1 MELSVW
7 EAEGPAGRAIWKL
20 GAASHGLARPVAGI
34 PPGMA
39 RRYPPKQ
46 KAPAKAGAFL
56 QLVPETGVEPA
67 TYALR
72 MRRSTN

>member
-1 MELSVW
+1 MQQETWIPTNDQLAANSFTSNDFR
-7 EAEGPAGRAIWKL
+7 APKAKSPDQGR
-20 GAASHGLARPVAGI
+20 GFS
-34 PPGMA
+34 
-39 RRYPPKQ
+39 
-46 KAPAKAGAFL
+46 L

>member
-1 MELSVW
+1 MRGKPKGL
-7 EAEGPAGRAIWKL
+7 AGCEIRKL
-20 GAASHGLARPVAGI
+20 GAASHGLALPENQHSAGHG
-34 PPGMA
+34 PALPGH
-39 RRYPPKQ
+39 K
-46 KAPAKAGAFL
+46 KAPTEAGAFL